1 LRHLKSDASP
11 IGDMAFRP
19 LEENLMSRQERFAPI
34 GGQAVIEGVM
44 MRSPSIVATAVRKPS
59 GEIVVKRDPYLSL
72 SRRTRLFA
80 LPIFRGA
87 LALIESMHLG
97 ITSLS
102 FSAEQAVDEA
112 EAAKQAEKRAR
123 RSPLVDRLIMAG
135 TIVLALGLGFALFFW
150 VPLVVTD
157 RLVPDS
163 GGMVFNL
170 VDGLL
175 RMIVFLAYLY
185 AISMWGEMKR
195 VFQYHGAEHK
205 SIAAFEAGEELVP
218 ERVVLYSR
226 FHPRCGTSFLLIVM
240 LASILVFMLMGRPDS
255 IAERLERFLMIPL
268 IGGVSYEVIR
278 LSGKWFHVPLVRL
291 IVAPGLWL
299 QRVTTREPTL
309 EQIEVAI
316 RSIEEVTERSDG
328 RLVPI

>member
-1 LRHLKSDASP
+1 
-11 IGDMAFRP
+11 
-19 LEENLMSRQERFAPI
+19 MSRQERFAPI

-44 MRSPSIVATAVRKPS
+44 MRSPTMVATAVRKPS
-59 GEIVVKRDPYLSL
+59 GEIIVRRDQYLSL
-72 SRRTRLFA
+72 SRRARIFA
-80 LPIFRGA
+80 LPIVRGA

-102 FSAEQAVDEA
+102 FSAEQAVDDA
-112 EAAKQAEKRAR
+112 EAARQAEKRAR
-123 RSPLVDRLIMAG
+123 RSPAVDRLIMAG
-135 TIVLALGLGFALFFW
+135 TIVLALGLGFVLFFW

-157 RLVPDS
+157 RIVPDS

-170 VDGLL
+170 IDGLI
-175 RMIVFLAYLY
+175 RMTVFLAYIY
-185 AISMWGEMKR
+185 VISLWGEMKR

-218 ERVVLYSR
+218 ERVVRYSR

-240 LASILVFMLMGRPDS
+240 LASIVVFMLMGRPDT
-255 IAERLERFLMIPL
+255 IAERLQRFLMIPL
-268 IGGVSYEVIR
+268 IGGLSYELIR
-278 LSGKWFHVPLVRL
+278 FSGKWFHVPLVRL

-328 RLVPI
+328 KLVPI